1 MCNLGGSVGISILEA
16 RLTENIQ
23 AVHSRLIEQI
33 AAR

>member
-1 MCNLGGSVGISILEA
+1 MRNLDGSVGISILEA

-23 AVHSRLIEQI
+23 AVHAQLIEQI